1 MKKSI
6 YLNLILL
13 LFLFFIFQRIYPK
26 QTYPQEDRQLWLC
39 GQIEYDLTKKIEL
52 QFAQE
57 LRFYKNRSVLS
68 QSLTDLGITYKFTD
82 FFKAGIFYRYRA
94 LPDENERRNEIF
106 TNLTF
111 GIEFNKFEISDR
123 IRIHLKFREDK
134 ESINNLRNR
143 LNLCYKFFD
152 WIEPYINA
160 ELFYRFFYIEGDRLT
175 QGRYSVGIKSKILKE
190 HELDFFFM
198 VEYEYNTNK
207 AINSYIIGLT
217 YTLNL

>member
-6 YLNLILL
+6 YFNLLLL
-13 LFLFFIFQRIYPK
+13 LFLFLLSLRIYSK

-39 GQIEYDLTKKIEL
+39 GQIEYEITQKIEL
-52 QFAQE
+52 QFSQE

-68 QSLTDLGITYKFTD
+68 QSLTDFGIIYKFTD

-94 LPDENERRNEIF
+94 LPDENDKRNEIF

-111 GIEFNKFEISDR
+111 RIGLNKFEISDR
-123 IRIHLKFREDK
+123 IRVHLKFREDK
-134 ESINNLRNR
+134 ESINNLRNK

-152 WIEPYINA
+152 WAEPYIDA
-160 ELFYRFFYIEGDRLT
+160 ELFYRFFYNEGDRLT
-175 QGRYSVGIKSKILKE
+175 QGRYSIGIKSKIFKA

-198 VEYEYNTNK
+198 LEYEYNTNK
-207 AINSYIIGLT
+207 AINSNIIGLT